1 MVAQRQCRVRKPRDK
16 REGREERQKPEE
28 EGSKESQE
36 SMLLKREDFI
46 VSCAQQ
52 TLFAVVV
59 RRTIG
64 VLRNGSSEQSYN
76 APLAAYHNSQPLTTT
91 LRRFSPKTAFGR
103 QINTT
108 PMRFHAI
115 CGTMTP
121 CGQTSTFS
129 TPEDNSEASND
140 NIVISYPTVPWRLY
154 TGSSRPLTVLG
165 YSPSALLHFEQTRRT
180 SFSEEETP
188 CALID

>member
-1 MVAQRQCRVRKPRDK
+1 MVAQRQYRVRKPREK

-103 QINTT
+103 QISTT

-129 TPEDNSEASND
+129 TPEDNSEASKD
-140 NIVISYPTVPWRLY
+140 NIVISTLQCHGDYILARVTHSQY
-154 TGSSRPLTVLG
+154 SGTHSRPCCIL
-165 YSPSALLHFEQTRRT
+165 SRRDAHIV
-180 SFSEEETP
+180 F
-188 CALID
+188 

>member
-1 MVAQRQCRVRKPRDK
+1 MVAQRQYRVRKPRDK

-28 EGSKESQE
+28 EESKESQE

-76 APLAAYHNSQPLTTT
+76 APLTIIANL
-91 LRRFSPKTAFGR
+91 
-103 QINTT
+103 
-108 PMRFHAI
+108 
-115 CGTMTP
+115 
-121 CGQTSTFS
+121 
-129 TPEDNSEASND
+129 
-140 NIVISYPTVPWRLY
+140 
-154 TGSSRPLTVLG
+154 
-165 YSPSALLHFEQTRRT
+165 
-180 SFSEEETP
+180 
-188 CALID
+188 